1 MENLEKGWL
10 PIGFAS
16 RKLKGEEPRYAT
28 TEKGNLAVAF
38 GLRKFRHHL
47 YGEKFEVITDYIERT
62 WLLASRDPNER
73 LARWIVEMQTFD
85 FLLLYERGDGARM
98 AVPDAR
104 IRDTMEKSV
113 VLCHR
118 CLEAVEDMS
127 EGGE

>member
-1 MENLEKGWL
+1 
-10 PIGFAS
+10 
-16 RKLKGEEPRYAT
+16 
-28 TEKGNLAVAF
+28 
-38 GLRKFRHHL
+38 
-47 YGEKFEVITDYIERT
+47 
-62 WLLASRDPNER
+62 
-73 LARWIVEMQTFD
+73 MQTFD